1 MSIMSRD
8 VNDIEFSFRE
18 EEWLHAQPNIDT
30 AGEMEN
36 MPKQI
41 SSRRSITAEVI
52 AKIQAIDKEDMLAA
66 GKDGTSVKPRHEF
79 VKELRVDLNGANVS
93 DASNGCGNYD
103 QTGRF
108 AIRNVPIVK
117 SSTSPLGFCIR
128 QGDGK
133 TSKQGIFVSRITKEG
148 LLDTNGSIKV
158 GDEIISV
165 NYVQLEGFSLD
176 DVVRLIQIPRNII
189 LTIKTSALSL
199 KRNVHSEDTCS
210 PLPVTEETTEKMTSK
225 ALEFKNHGNRSNDY
239 KEPSNRDKQS
249 QQTEREHF
257 KENNHNANEDQDL
270 SSSKL
275 TQNNSAIEEL
285 IRAIREQNKRSRNTQ
300 QIAKTLNNFPMKTQ
314 VIQAQEARCQT
325 NSAEKTIETGK
336 IGVPKRN
343 NSADSIILS
352 KRTPSSMT
360 RKSSTLTP
368 VTSVNLIFD
377 DSEDLTFDASSHKTT
392 SRKNSTS
399 QDESLKTSTPGT
411 SSRRSLNSP
420 SVSPKMRRRLP
431 RVPSDNSRLIRS
443 ISDSSQSAESIATS
457 SKPLLALSSEP
468 RSRRI
473 LPTPPASPSS
483 PRKDSNGTS
492 DTSPENQTLEKANRH
507 DGSGLSGN
515 ESLDESR
522 SPSRKDSGKSL
533 SHLFSALTSKHNSDN
548 KSDGKEKRKDS
559 QERPEP
565 SRNSL
570 TSQQA
575 PPTQQDILE
584 QQKHSMFLHS
594 ISSGSLQPPSFQR
607 RLFSRS
613 SHPNLLM
620 TVSEEPGKEGR
631 KTSVPSQSAN
641 GTGDN
646 KDSPKIS
653 KRRASLTS
661 IGEHSLANQMS
672 SHDNSDIARLRSDAE
687 PGFMIFPDD
696 YAGQNLLSSH
706 AVSGMVSLHII
717 KASNFHVTDKKLL
730 EKKKKVHCA
739 VEVDFEQKAL
749 TSSKRASKILLWD
762 EMFEVEIQ
770 HGRKLSLSCY
780 TSTHEFDKH
789 IAKVSFNLSPF
800 VRFGKKHRVVF
811 RMQPQGVIHI
821 VMGFVEMRTLLQRTP
836 SDRKSGVFGF
846 QLNVTSR
853 NENTDV
859 PLVVRK
865 CVEEIERR
873 GLTSQGLY
881 RISGNA
887 RRKKLLHAQFDEDS
901 AAVDLSEDSYPDI
914 HVIAGTLKDYLREL
928 PEPLI
933 TESLSKLL
941 IKAAKDQVQ
950 DQDLALQ
957 KHLLSKLMVQLP
969 QINRETLVYLLNHF
983 MRVISEK
990 ESNKMDAHNLSVCF
1004 GPVLL
1009 CPPANLTESKDLLD
1023 LKLHIKVVE
1032 FLFYLWKNTTTTSPE
1047 V

>member
-8 VNDIEFSFRE
+8 VNQIEFSFRE
-18 EEWLHAQPNIDT
+18 EEWLHAQPNIHSG
-30 AGEMEN
+30 GEMEN
-36 MPKQI
+36 TPRKI

-52 AKIQAIDKEDMLAA
+52 AKIQAIDKENILEACE
-66 GKDGTSVKPRHEF
+66 DGTSVTPRHEF
-79 VKELRVDLNGANVS
+79 DRELHVDLNGANVS
-93 DASNGCGNYD
+93 EASNGCGNYD

-117 SSTSPLGFCIR
+117 SSSSPLGFCIR

-133 TSKQGIFVSRITKEG
+133 ASKQGIFVSRITKG
-148 LLDTNGSIKV
+148 SLLDTNGSIKV

-189 LTIKTSALSL
+189 LTIKTSALSI
-199 KRNVHSEDTCS
+199 KRNVRGEDTCS
-210 PLPVTEETTEKMTSK
+210 APLVTEKTTEKMTSK
-225 ALEFKNHGNRSNDY
+225 ALEFKNHGNRLNDY

-249 QQTEREHF
+249 QQTERQHF

-275 TQNNSAIEEL
+275 TQNNSTIQEL
-285 IRAIREQNKRSRNTQ
+285 IRAIREQNRRSRNTQ
-300 QIAKTLNNFPMKTQ
+300 QIARTVNSFPMKKQ
-314 VIQAQEARCQT
+314 VFQAQEAQSQT
-325 NSAEKTIETGK
+325 NSAEKTIEARK
-336 IGVPKRN
+336 IGDPIRN

-377 DSEDLTFDASSHKTT
+377 DPEDLTFDASSHKTT
-392 SRKNSTS
+392 SRKNSMS
-399 QDESLKTSTPGT
+399 QDESLKTSTPGM
-411 SSRRSLNSP
+411 SSQGSPNSP

-431 RVPSDNSRLIRS
+431 CVPSDNNRLVRS
-443 ISDSSQSAESIATS
+443 TSESSQSVEGIATS

-483 PRKDSNGTS
+483 PRKDSNGAS
-492 DTSPENQTLEKANRH
+492 DTSPENQVMGTASRH
-507 DGSGLSGN
+507 NGSGVSGN

-522 SPSRKDSGKSL
+522 SPSRRDTGKSL
-533 SHLFSALTSKHNSDN
+533 SQLFSALTSKHNSDK
-548 KSDGKEKRKDS
+548 KSDEKEKRKDS
-559 QERPEP
+559 QERPES

-570 TSQQA
+570 TSQRP

-584 QQKHSMFLHS
+584 QQRHSMFLHS
-594 ISSGSLQPPSFQR
+594 ISSGSLQAPSFQR

-620 TVSEEPGKEGR
+620 TVSEEPGKDGR
-631 KTSVPSQSAN
+631 KISAPSQSTN
-641 GTGDN
+641 CTSDN
-646 KDSPKIS
+646 KVSPKIS

-661 IGEHSLANQMS
+661 IGENSLADQMS
-672 SHDNSDIARLRSDAE
+672 SHDMSDIARLRSEAE
-687 PGFMIFPDD
+687 PGFMVFPDD

-717 KASNFHVTDKKLL
+717 KASNFHLTDKKLL

-749 TSSKRASKILLWD
+749 TSSKRASKTLFWD

-789 IAKVSFNLSPF
+789 VAKVSFNLSPF
-800 VRFGKKHRVVF
+800 VRFGKKHKVVF
-811 RMQPQGVIHI
+811 RMQPQGVIH
-821 VMGFVEMRTLLQRTP
+821 VMMGFVEMRTLLQRTP

-846 QLNVTSR
+846 LLNVTSR

-901 AAVDLSEDSYPDI
+901 AAVDLSEESYPDI

-950 DQDLALQ
+950 DQDLASQ
-957 KHLLSKLMVQLP
+957 KRLLSKLLVQLP

-990 ESNKMDAHNLSVCF
+990 DSNKMDAHNLSVCF

-1032 FLFYLWKNTTTTSPE
+1032 FLFYLWKNTKTANPE